1 MYFACFI
8 FIDGL
13 WGVCGDRAWSF
24 VFLTDSIWNTWI
36 TFQLS
41 DNHTYYVVRYTS
53 LQPGAWVEG
62 GGGSVH
68 LDLTDKEIMDKRY
81 KFGMQDRIFRTNVN
95 PGLLFGPFP
104 ECTVHAIS
112 LMGLFIFLWSTNFLI
127 VECCLYIN
135 APGYCRSCRLS
146 MLYNSYFLHKFT
158 WMHNLVL

>member
-1 MYFACFI
+1 MKFCVFNGFNLKYMNYISTLRQSYILCSEIYFSSAR
-8 FIDGL
+8 GVSRGG
-13 WGVCGDRAWSF
+13 WGVCSSWFNSYGD
-24 VFLTDSIWNTWI
+24 
-36 TFQLS
+36 Q
-41 DNHTYYVVRYTS
+41 
-53 LQPGAWVEG
+53 E
-62 GGGSVH
+62 
-68 LDLTDKEIMDKRY
+68 KRH

-146 MLYNSYFLHKFT
+146 MLYNSYFLHKLI
-158 WMHNLVL
+158 WLHNLVL